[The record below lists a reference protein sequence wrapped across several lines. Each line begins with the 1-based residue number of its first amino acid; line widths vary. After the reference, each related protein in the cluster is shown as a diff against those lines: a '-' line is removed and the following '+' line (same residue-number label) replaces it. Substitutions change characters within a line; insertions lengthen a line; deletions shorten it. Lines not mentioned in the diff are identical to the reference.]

1 MKLTS
6 SFTLEEFL
14 RSTVADEH
22 KIFEQY
28 SPSNEIVDNLE
39 ELCKNIL
46 QPVRDELGFPLTIT
60 SGYRCNK
67 VNNLVKGSKNSDHLY
82 GFAADIICQ
91 DNAKLFEALKKYS
104 FKQLINEYNLSW
116 VHVSYD
122 KNNLKKEILYIK

>member
-28 SPSNEIVDNLE
+28 SPSSEVVDNLE
-39 ELCKNIL
+39 ELCKNVL

-82 GFAADIICQ
+82 GFAADIICH
-91 DNAKLFEALKKYS
+91 DNVKLFEALKKYK
-104 FKQLINEYNLSW
+104 FKQLINEYGLKW
-116 VHVSYD
+116 VHISYD
-122 KNNLKKEILYIK
+122 KNNLKGEILYIE

>member
-28 SPSNEIVDNLE
+28 SPSSEVVDNLE
-39 ELCKNIL
+39 ELCKNVL
-46 QPVRDELGFPLTIT
+46 QPVREELGFPLTIT
-60 SGYRCNK
+60 SGYRCTK
-67 VNNLVKGSKNSDHLY
+67 VNTLIKGAPNSDHLY
-82 GFAADIICQ
+82 GFAADIICH
-91 DNAKLFEALKKYS
+91 DNAKLFEALKKYK
-104 FKQLINEYNLSW
+104 FKQLINEYDLKW

-122 KNNLKKEILYIK
+122 KNNLKGEILYIK

>member
-14 RSTVADEH
+14 RSTVADGH

-28 SPSNEIVDNLE
+28 SPSSEVVDNLE
-39 ELCKNIL
+39 ELCKNVL

-82 GFAADIICQ
+82 GFAADIICH
-91 DNAKLFEALKKYS
+91 DNAKLFEALKKYK
-104 FKQLINEYNLSW
+104 FKQLINEYGLKW
-116 VHVSYD
+116 VHISYD
-122 KNNLKKEILYIK
+122 KNNLKGEILYIE